1 MRDSEREHAGAWRRA
16 LRYAAALAALLPA
29 AAAFADGDAARGA
42 QVFRACAAC
51 HAVAPGANYSGP
63 SLAGVWGR
71 KAGTLAGFGRYSD
84 ALRRSGLA
92 WNRTTLD
99 LWLRDPAALVPGN
112 AMTFAGIGDAVARA
126 DVIAYL
132 RALSRGEAVAKPEER
147 QPNPDLKTA
156 PPAARIAALRYC
168 RGSHAYFVTDG
179 TGRVT
184 PYWEFNLRFKSDSSD
199 RGPRPGAP
207 VLVGAGMQGDKAQA
221 VFADPREISTF
232 IRYGC

>member
-1 MRDSEREHAGAWRRA
+1 MPAHGAARFATRRRSRRCC
-16 LRYAAALAALLPA
+16 LRLLPA

-184 PYWEFNLRFKSDSSD
+184 PYWEFNLRFKSDS
-199 RGPRPGAP
+199 A
-207 VLVGAGMQGDKAQA
+207 GAGRRRHAGRQGPGRFRGSAGDFDLHPLWLLNRA
-221 VFADPREISTF
+221 R
-232 IRYGC
+232 R